1 MPKTNLAYVLFVLL
15 SLGPQSS
22 CSLNYKTQPN
32 GTAVTDNM
40 SQLGFWEPA
49 HITSME
55 EGKKPLKF
63 PNTRF
68 L

>member
-1 MPKTNLAYVLFVLL
+1 MMGNTCGEKSGTEREGVEMPKTNLAYVLFVLL

-40 SQLGFWEPA
+40 S
-49 HITSME
+49 
-55 EGKKPLKF
+55 
-63 PNTRF
+63 
-68 L
+68 

>member
-40 SQLGFWEPA
+40 S
-49 HITSME
+49 
-55 EGKKPLKF
+55 
-63 PNTRF
+63 
-68 L
+68 